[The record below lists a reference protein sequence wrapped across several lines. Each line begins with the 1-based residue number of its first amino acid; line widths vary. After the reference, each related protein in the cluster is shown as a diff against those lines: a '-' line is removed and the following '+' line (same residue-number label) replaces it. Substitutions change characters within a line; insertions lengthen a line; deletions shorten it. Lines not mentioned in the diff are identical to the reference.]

1 MEATSAV
8 EAAVG
13 WGEVLPGASREA
25 AAAVGWAEA
34 LRVASEVARE
44 GALVAAW

>member
-1 MEATSAV
+1 M
-8 EAAVG
+8 G

-34 LRVASEVARE
+34 LRVASEVAQE